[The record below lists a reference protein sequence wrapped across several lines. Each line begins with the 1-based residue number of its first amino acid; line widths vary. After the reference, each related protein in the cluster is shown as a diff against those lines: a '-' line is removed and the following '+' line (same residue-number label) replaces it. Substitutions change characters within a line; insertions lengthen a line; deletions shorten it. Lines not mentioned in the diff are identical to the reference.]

1 MLFVQENME
10 TNLLSNLKI
19 CEINIEKS
27 SLAKKLESDY
37 KIDWGFE
44 VYNHMEPF
52 YHLRACIEDDV
63 VLNPG
68 DIVPIPTGIYP
79 QILNPTY
86 IIEVTSLSG
95 MIYNYKVVMPEG
107 VTYFPYTFRDEIW
120 IFLEN
125 KNIEAVIIQPAQKIA
140 QFTVKQLPRMVLNYV
155 ESIEESPWKMN
166 SGKSFI
172 RQIKDKV
179 RNRIKIKSSKN
190 YERNEI
196 KNIIGDTNES

>member
-1 MLFVQENME
+1 VQENTE
-10 TNLLSNLKI
+10 TNPLSNLKI

-52 YHLRACIEDDV
+52 YHLRACIEDDI
-63 VLNPG
+63 VLSPG

-196 KNIIGDTNES
+196 KNIIGDINES